1 MDDPLGES
9 RPQPRRKFP
18 CTLARMPR
26 FEIVTTIAAPAALC
40 FDAAR
45 DIDLHVA
52 SFAHTGERAVAG
64 TTSGL
69 IGPGETV
76 TWRARHLG
84 VVQHFTSKIT
94 AFDPPR
100 YFQDSMVKGA
110 FRSFVHDHWFEESD
124 GRTIMRD
131 VVEFSS
137 PGGILGRI
145 VDALFLRRYLERL
158 IAGRAEVLRRAVERG
173 QRERSA

>member
-1 MDDPLGES
+1 M
-9 RPQPRRKFP
+9 
-18 CTLARMPR
+18 AR
-26 FEIVTTIAAPAALC
+26 FEIVTTIAAPAARC

-52 SFAHTGERAVAG
+52 SFAHTGERAIAG

-84 VVQHFTSKIT
+84 VVQRLTSKIT

-100 YFQDSMVKGA
+100 YFQDRMVEGA
-110 FRSFVHDHWFEESD
+110 FASFVHDHHFEESG
-124 GRTIMRD
+124 GRTTMRD
-131 VVEFSS
+131 VVEFFS
-137 PGGILGRI
+137 PCGVLGRI
-145 VDALFLRRYLERL
+145 FDALFLRRYLERL
-158 IAGRAEVLRRAVERG
+158 IADRARILREAVER
-173 QRERSA
+173 RNNAH